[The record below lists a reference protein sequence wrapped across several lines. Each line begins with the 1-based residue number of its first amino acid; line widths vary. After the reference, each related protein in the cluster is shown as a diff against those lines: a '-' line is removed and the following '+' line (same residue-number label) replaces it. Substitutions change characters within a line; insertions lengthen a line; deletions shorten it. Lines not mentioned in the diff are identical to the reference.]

1 MVSFSF
7 NISLNTDGENYF
19 QTIMSVLVFS
29 QVRCPHWTVWVISP
43 QKTLGAKMWAVFWN
57 VIIVSSI
64 TLDLAYFSHYLI
76 CRIYS
81 VSSLWWKLFSDHHVG
96 LGLQS
101 SPLSTLDCMSHI
113 TSENIRCKNVS
124 CFLKCHHCLIHHS
137 GSGLFFPL
145 SDMSYLLC
153 VFSVG
158 RWWVGLYHV
167 WSTGITGVFC
177 RAAQVS
183 QCGSLSKG
191 VSNISLWKS
200 NLSESWC
207 LFLLT
212 CFTTG
217 NSTNPQNIL
226 TLISE
231 KESSLFSPCQ
241 KGTVK
246 VQCVRIGHLLN
257 SFSKQNITEVTA
269 NCCWILLLWAC

>member
-7 NISLNTDGENYF
+7 PTF
-19 QTIMSVLVFS
+19 
-29 QVRCPHWTVWVISP
+29 P
-43 QKTLGAKMWAVFWN
+43 
-57 VIIVSSI
+57 
-64 TLDLAYFSHYLI
+64 
-76 CRIYS
+76 
-81 VSSLWWKLFSDHHVG
+81 
-96 LGLQS
+96 
-101 SPLSTLDCMSHI
+101 STLMVKTIFRPSCRSWSSVKSVVHTGLYESYHLRKHKAQTCELFFEMS
-113 TSENIRCKNVS
+113 
-124 CFLKCHHCLIHHS
+124 LL
-137 GSGLFFPL
+137 SGLFFPL

-200 NLSESWC
+200 NLPESWC
-207 LFLLT
+207 LFLLI

-217 NSTNPQNIL
+217 NSTNPQIIL
-226 TLISE
+226 TMIAE

-241 KGTVK
+241 KGTLK
-246 VQCVRIGHLLN
+246 L
-257 SFSKQNITEVTA
+257 
-269 NCCWILLLWAC
+269 

>member
-1 MVSFSF
+1 MSNGVVQFS

-43 QKTLGAKMWAVFWN
+43 QKTQGANMWAVFWN
-57 VIIVSSI
+57 VIIVSS
-64 TLDLAYFSHYLI
+64 
-76 CRIYS
+76 
-81 VSSLWWKLFSDHHVG
+81 
-96 LGLQS
+96 
-101 SPLSTLDCMSHI
+101 STLD
-113 TSENIRCKNVS
+113 
-124 CFLKCHHCLIHHS
+124 
-137 GSGLFFPL
+137 SGLFFPW

-200 NLSESWC
+200 NPIPESWC
-207 LFLLT
+207 LFLLI

-226 TLISE
+226 TMIAE

-241 KGTVK
+241 KGTLK
-246 VQCVRIGHLLN
+246 L
-257 SFSKQNITEVTA
+257 
-269 NCCWILLLWAC
+269 